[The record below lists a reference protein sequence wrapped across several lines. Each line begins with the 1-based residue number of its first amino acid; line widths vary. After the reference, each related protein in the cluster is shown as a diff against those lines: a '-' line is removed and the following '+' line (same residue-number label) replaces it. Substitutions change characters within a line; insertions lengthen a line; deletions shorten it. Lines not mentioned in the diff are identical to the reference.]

1 MCEEEEINGNTPRYF
16 VALALLPELAHWP
29 CLAYMFEGPPWHLER
44 HLRAAHGSEALQ
56 MG

>member
-1 MCEEEEINGNTPRYF
+1 MRKKKSTALHLGPF

-29 CLAYMFEGPPWHLER
+29 SLANMFEDHPWQLER
-44 HLRAAHGSEALQ
+44 HLRAVHGSEALQ

>member
-1 MCEEEEINGNTPRYF
+1 MYEEEETNGNTRRSF

-29 CLAYMFEGPPWHLER
+29 CLVYLFEDPPWQLER
-44 HLRAAHGSEALQ
+44 HIRAAHGSDALQ

>member
-1 MCEEEEINGNTPRYF
+1 MYEEEEINGNTPRPF
-16 VALALLPELAHWP
+16 VAPALLPELAHWP
-29 CLAYMFEGPPWHLER
+29 CLVYLFEDHPWQLER